1 MSKRYR
7 VPPALGIRLSGSK
20 PPIPTQSLH
29 PGLLPPQT
37 THLNNTKTLRRETMN
52 LLGWKLLMTKIIK
65 CTWHGLRDH
74 ETILTQVQDY
84 FGPNLSV
91 LFSASVI
98 IQYGFL
104 TNFRPRKLGHGVG
117 RATILYRPYNITIL
131 FTNSIMTLTNP
142 LRPLMR
148 TPNLLLIVTSDSLER
163 DSSHKRPDKS
173 NSRPAIRPLSFTGSM
188 SSVQ

>member
-7 VPPALGIRLSGSK
+7 VPHLPLGVK
-20 PPIPTQSLH
+20 TTQSLH

-52 LLGWKLLMTKIIK
+52 LLGCKLLMTKIIK
-65 CTWHGLRDH
+65 CTSHGLRDY
-74 ETILTQVQDY
+74 ETIMTQAQDY

-91 LFSASVI
+91 LFSALVI

-104 TNFRPRKLGHGVG
+104 TNCRPRKLGHGVG

-131 FTNSIMTLTNP
+131 FTNSIMTLTNH

-148 TPNLLLIVTSDSLER
+148 TPNLLLIVMSDSLER

-173 NSRPAIRPLSFTGSM
+173 NSRPAIHPLSFTGSM